1 MKGGGGRIIEVRVG
15 IELLPVVE
23 RERERGDRVTHSRDI
38 K

>member
-23 RERERGDRVTHSRDI
+23 RERGDRVTQSRDI